1 MTNLLYV
8 TVWGRGLVIPSLVLT
23 DDKPA
28 VCDWWGRGQVIPSL
42 ALTDDKPAVCDCL
55 GQRSG
60 HPLSGPD
67 R

>member
-8 TVWGRGLVIPSLVLT
+8 TVWGRGL
-23 DDKPA
+23 
-28 VCDWWGRGQVIPSL
+28 VIPSL

-67 R
+67 PLSG